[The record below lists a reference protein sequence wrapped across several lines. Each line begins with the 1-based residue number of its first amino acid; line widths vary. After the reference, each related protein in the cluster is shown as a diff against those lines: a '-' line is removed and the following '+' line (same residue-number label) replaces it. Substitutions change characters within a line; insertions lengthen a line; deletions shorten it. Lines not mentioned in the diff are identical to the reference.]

1 MDEKSA
7 EEKELQRR
15 LRNTRLQIAAVAL
28 VLIIIGI
35 FFSIAAWNDSKSMYR
50 LGNYPLVLCFFAF
63 IGGILLT
70 IMTMPLIVAPFLMP
84 YFIFKEAQAQQSQSD
99 AVANIGFVVSFLI
112 AFFIAKTVNSS
123 APITLPLWL
132 VAFFC
137 FSFSLYAG
145 ILCSE
150 FVEEINSDPFDRTDP
165 SAMVLYWLMT
175 LIAPSGTTV
184 FLGIF
189 IRIFTEQSLL

>member
-1 MDEKSA
+1 MDEKSV

-15 LRNTRLQIAAVAL
+15 LRNTRWQIAAAAI
-28 VLIIIGI
+28 VLIVIGI
-35 FFSIAAWNDSKSMYR
+35 FFSIAAWNDSKSMSG
-50 LGNYPLVLCFFAF
+50 LGNYPLVSCFFAF

-70 IMTMPLIVAPFLMP
+70 IMTAPLIVAPFIIP
-84 YFIFKEAQAQQSQSD
+84 YAIFSEAHAQQSHSD
-99 AVANIGFVVSFLI
+99 VVANIGFVVSFFI
-112 AFFIAKTVNSS
+112 MFFIAKTINIS
-123 APITLPLWL
+123 APVTLPLWL

-137 FSFSLYAG
+137 FSVSLYAG

-150 FVEEINSDPFDRTDP
+150 YVKEMRSDPFDRTDP
-165 SAMVLYWLMT
+165 AAMVLYWLMT
-175 LIAPSGTTV
+175 LILPSGTVV